1 MSSLSAKDR
10 VSLCMFSFAD
20 GRRCRSPRV
29 RNNPH
34 FCFYHAEKEA
44 RASAAQNLGKDFDYF
59 FSGNYLSA
67 CDLSTALGRII
78 PAVIR
83 GDVKPK
89 TARTVA
95 YMAQT
100 LLQAIHVSQ
109 HEYINTFDTGGW
121 RKSIRNSVNGNYDY
135 RFPFTP
141 SEAEGPD
148 PAPETPPDQ
157 APVVAGLQ
165 TGGVQAQQPAPA
177 ARTASTSPVCHPE
190 RSEGSHPLPA
200 AQSARSAAS
209 APQPAPSPH
218 TSLPPTSAEFVQ
230 HMMAGQNSSRPPRP
244 VPTGSGASQGPSRQP
259 DSAAPNPASQ
269 SPTAPPTPSS
279 QLPTAQPT
287 TSPTQA
293 STVAQQPTREAP
305 EPLRPV
311 AVAPSASRQEAQPA
325 AGPQTGPSGLPVLA
339 PLPPRKPGAPPGSYS
354 S

>member
-10 VSLCMFSFAD
+10 VSLCSFTFAD

-44 RASAAQNLGKDFDYF
+44 RASAAQNLGKDLDYF

-83 GDVKPK
+83 GDVKLK

-141 SEAEGPD
+141 SEAEGPV
-148 PAPETPPDQ
+148 PAPAPSALRTNLRSEPPPDP

-165 TGGVQAQQPAPA
+165 TGGVQAPQPARA
-177 ARTASTSPVCHPE
+177 T
-190 RSEGSHPLPA
+190 
-200 AQSARSAAS
+200 QS
-209 APQPAPSPH
+209 APQPTPSQR
-218 TSLPPTSAEFVQ
+218 TSMPPTSAAFVQ
-230 HMMAGQNSSRPPRP
+230 HVMAGQNSSRPPRP

-293 STVAQQPTREAP
+293 STVPQQPTREAP